1 MSFPHLPYIVTNA
14 YCIVYAASV
23 LLRLD
28 RSIGSEHE
36 VQELRNMIYAYFG
49 MLVTDIF
56 YCLSQDNIL
65 MPPRLINA
73 AMSAG
78 LVMSITLGCYFW
90 YKFIEDRLHQTS
102 PVKKRT
108 SILTNIPVIVV
119 CVLDVISIFTGWL
132 FYIDSSN
139 HYDST
144 ALFDIQ
150 SVANYF
156 YLVVPTVACAY
167 RAIRTKQKSEREEYG
182 TYAAYMVA
190 PLLAGLLEGAL
201 PLVPVLELSIFMI
214 IHILFLMIQNMQIYN
229 DALTDLNNRRRLNQY
244 LELSLPKASAE
255 RPVALLMLDLNG
267 FKAINDTYGHIEG
280 DNVLRSFAEILKV
293 LAAQYS
299 AFIARYG
306 GDEFCLVTEGGASKA
321 REIAAE
327 LQRQLEHTAALSD
340 KYTLTVSVGYAVCAY
355 PEFNPDAALSRA
367 DEMLYARKR
376 EWHSANR

>member
-1 MSFPHLPYIVTNA
+1 MTFPHLPYIVTNA
-14 YCIVYAASV
+14 YCMIYAVSV

-65 MPPRLINA
+65 MPPRLFNA
-73 AMSAG
+73 ALSAG
-78 LVMSITLGCYFW
+78 LVMSISLGCYFW
-90 YKFIEDRLHQTS
+90 YKFVEDRLHQTS

-108 SILTNIPVIVV
+108 AILTTIPIIAV
-119 CVLDVISIFTGWL
+119 CILDITSIFTGWL
-132 FYIDSSN
+132 FYIDSNN

-144 ALFDIQ
+144 SLFNIQ
-150 SVANYF
+150 SFTNYF

-167 RAIRTKQKSEREEYG
+167 RAIKTRQKSEREEYG

-190 PLLAGLLEGAL
+190 PLLAGLLEDAL

-229 DALTDLNNRRRLNQY
+229 DALTDLNNRRRLSQY
-244 LELSLPKASAE
+244 LELCLPKASAE

-280 DNVLRSFAEILKV
+280 DNALRAFSEILKA
-293 LAAQYS
+293 LAARYG
-299 AFIARYG
+299 AFVARYG
-306 GDEFCLVTEGGASKA
+306 GDEFCLVAEGGESKA
-321 REIAAE
+321 GEIAAE
-327 LQRQLEHTAALSD
+327 LHRQLECAPPRPEN
-340 KYTLTVSVGYAVCAY
+340 YELTVSVGYAVCAY
-355 PEFNPDAALSRA
+355 PESDPDAVLSRA

-376 EWHSANR
+376 EWHSANK